1 MGERIFLIDGT
12 ALIYRSH
19 FAFMR
24 APLTTSSGQNVSAV
38 FGVAQTLLAVLR
50 GEEARFA
57 AVALDTAA
65 PTFRHERYE
74 AYKAQRPPMPEDL
87 ALQLPLVRELIDALG
102 LVILQREGVEADDL
116 IASLAVEAASQGH
129 EAVIVS
135 ADKDF
140 NQLVGPG
147 VVQYVPA
154 RGKESPVW
162 LGPAEVAERWGVSAP
177 QVLDVLAL
185 AGDAVD
191 NIPGVRGI
199 GEKTAVELIRRFGD
213 LDSLYASLDAVERA
227 SIREKLAAHRDEA
240 FLSRDLIRLRRD
252 LLPGAAIESFR
263 VPPIGSRPGLLEL
276 LQRLEF
282 RRLIEGL
289 DLRPAA
295 GEWRGEYRLADDEE
309 SLRAALATRPDGA
322 AAISVD
328 TETDSL
334 DARTARAVG
343 ISFAWEAGRA
353 FYIPL
358 GHREG
363 RNLDPAR
370 VAALLQPIL
379 ADPAIEKVGQNLKFD
394 LHVLTGLGIRVEP
407 PLFDTLLA
415 SYLLDPD
422 RRHDLDSLTLELLGH
437 RKIPTKDLIGSGKA
451 QTTMDRL
458 QPDAVKDYAGEDA
471 DAAFRLREIL
481 DPSLRERGQVELFR
495 SIEAPLIQ
503 VLVSMERAGVHVD
516 TAGLRALG
524 GEMEEEQRRQLEE
537 ITRLAGVEFNVQSPQ
552 QLGQVLFERLKLPR
566 GKKTKTGYSTDSEVL
581 EELAVDHPIAGA
593 VLAYRQTAKLRSTY
607 VDALPRLVD
616 PVTGRLH
623 AQFHQAVAATGRLSS
638 SDPNLQNIP
647 VRTSQG
653 RRIRAAFTPQQAGDI
668 LISADYSQIE
678 LRILAHLSQD
688 EGLLQAFRAGEDIHA
703 ATAARIF
710 DLPADKIDP
719 ATRARAKTVNFGV
732 LYGMGP
738 VRLSREMGIPLAEAR
753 KFIDQYFAKMPGVR
767 RYLEEGLESARRDG
781 YVSTI
786 LGRRRY
792 LPALRSEDA
801 RSRAQAE
808 RIAANTPIQG
818 SAADLIKAA
827 MIRVDRLLT
836 AGRLRTRLILQV
848 HDELLFEGPA
858 SERETVTALAREA
871 METAVDIAVPLK
883 VDVGSGESWDRAH
896 A

>member
-24 APLTTSSGQNVSAV
+24 APLTTSAGQNVSAV
-38 FGVAQTLLAVLR
+38 FGFAQTLLTVLR
-50 GEEARFA
+50 GESARYA

-74 AYKAQRPPMPEDL
+74 AYKAQRPPMPDEL
-87 ALQLPLVRELIDALG
+87 VAQLPLVDELIDALG
-102 LVILQREGVEADDL
+102 LPVLRREGVEADDL
-116 IASLAVEAASQGH
+116 IASLAAEAAAAGY

-140 NQLVGPG
+140 NQIVRPG
-147 VVQYVPA
+147 VVQYIPA
-154 RGKESPVW
+154 RGKESAVW
-162 LGPAEVAERWGVSAP
+162 LGPAEVAERWGVNP
-177 QVLDVLAL
+177 EQVLDVLAL

-191 NIPGVRGI
+191 NVPGVRGI
-199 GEKTAVELIRRFGD
+199 GEKTAVDLIRRFGGLD
-213 LDSLYASLDAVERA
+213 ALYDSLSAVERA
-227 SIREKLAAHRDEA
+227 SVREKLAAHRDDA
-240 FLSRDLIRLRRD
+240 FLSRDLIRLRCD
-252 LLPGAAIESFR
+252 LMPGASIESYR
-263 VPPIGSRPGLLEL
+263 VPAIGSRPALLDL

-289 DLRPAA
+289 DLRPSA
-295 GEWRGEYRLADDEE
+295 GQWESDYRLLDDEE
-309 SLRAALATRPDGA
+309 ALREAIDARPPGAT
-322 AAISVD
+322 AISID

-343 ISFAWEAGRA
+343 VSFAWEQGRA
-353 FYIPL
+353 FYVPI

-363 RNLDPAR
+363 KNLDPAR
-370 VAALLQPIL
+370 MSAILQPIL
-379 ADPAIEKVGQNLKFD
+379 ADPQIEKIGQNMKFD
-394 LHVLTGLGIRVEP
+394 LHVLAGIGIRVEP

-422 RRHDLDSLTLELLGH
+422 RRHDLDSLTLEMLGH
-437 RKIPTKDLIGSGKA
+437 RKIPTKDLIGSGRN
-451 QTTMDRL
+451 QTTMDLLR
-458 QPDAVKDYAGEDA
+458 PEAVREYAAEDA
-471 DAAFRLREIL
+471 DAALRLRSVL
-481 DPSLRERGQVELFR
+481 GPALRERGQEDLLR
-495 SIEAPLIQ
+495 SIEAPLIP
-503 VLVSMERAGVHVD
+503 VLVSMERTGVYID
-516 TAGLRALG
+516 TEKLRSLG
-524 GEMEEEQRRQLEE
+524 REMEEDQRRQLEE
-537 ITRLAGVEFNVQSPQ
+537 ITRLAGVEFNVNSPQ
-552 QLGQVLFERLKLPR
+552 QLGQVLFERLKLPK

-581 EELAVDHPIAGA
+581 EELALEQPIARS

-607 VDALPRLVD
+607 VEALPRLVD
-616 PVTGRLH
+616 PQTGRLH
-623 AQFHQAVAATGRLSS
+623 AQFNQTVAATGRLSS

-647 VRTSQG
+647 VRTDQG
-653 RRIRAAFTPQQAGDI
+653 RRIRAAFVPQRLGDR

-678 LRILAHLSQD
+678 LRLLAHLSQD
-688 EGLLQAFRAGEDIHA
+688 PGLVEAFLAGEDIHA

-710 DLPADKIDP
+710 DLPPGQIDP

-738 VRLSREMGIPLAEAR
+738 IRLSREMGIPLGEAR

-767 RYLEEGLESARRDG
+767 RYLDAGLEAARRDG
-781 YVSTI
+781 FVTTI

-792 LPALRSEDA
+792 LPAIRSSDP
-801 RSRAQAE
+801 RMRAQAE

-827 MIRVDRLLT
+827 MIRVDRILT
-836 AGRLRTRLILQV
+836 DRRLRTRLILQV

-858 SERETVTALAREA
+858 DEREEVVALVREA
-871 METAVDIAVPLK
+871 MECAVDLSVPLK
-883 VDVGSGESWDRAH
+883 VDVGSGSSWDEAH